1 MFSSSSIFRGVAAL
15 AALGLAGALTGCA
28 AGVKQETFSD
38 EVEQLRQEMRA
49 GDEQLSRRIDDLSSR
64 SDRLERELHSL
75 QEEFKV
81 AVERLQGMLRFN
93 VPVHFAF
100 DDATI
105 RESDEPIL
113 DRFAKVAREFYPDA
127 VITVE
132 GFADPAGPMGYNLTL
147 GQRRADSVAS
157 YLTKNGGLDRE
168 RIKTISYGEASK
180 RQVVPGAQGPG
191 ETGLANRRVA
201 LVIDYAGGPA
211 EARVTVTDG
220 S

>member
-1 MFSSSSIFRGVAAL
+1 MFSSPSIFRGVSAL

-38 EVEQLRQEMRA
+38 EIEQLREEMRS
-49 GDEQLSRRIDDLSSR
+49 GDEQLSRRIDEMSSR
-64 SDRLERELHSL
+64 TDRLESQLQSL
-75 QEEFKV
+75 QEEFDV
-81 AVERLQGMLRFN
+81 TVERLQGMLRFN

-100 DDATI
+100 DDASI
-105 RESDEPIL
+105 READKPIL
-113 DRFAKVAREFYPDA
+113 DRFAKVAKDFYPDA

-132 GFADPAGPMGYNLTL
+132 GFADPAGPMGYNLSL
-147 GQRRADSVAS
+147 GQRRAESVAT
-157 YLTKNGGLDRE
+157 YLVKNGGLDRE
-168 RIKTISYGEASK
+168 RIKTVSYGEASK

-191 ETGLANRRVA
+191 EAGLENRRVA